1 MTPDQRPESEQKPA
15 RANKRRL
22 YVLLFLHASL
32 LLYSLTG
39 ILSKFASSEEFL
51 SLPFLGYYA
60 GIIALLGI
68 YAIAWQQV
76 IKRIALSTAFA
87 NKAITVL
94 WGMFWGVLIFGESM
108 NAWKIIGGILV
119 AIGVIVFVL
128 ADKPDETEPPADD
141 ELLGEGL

>member
-1 MTPDQRPESEQKPA
+1 MTPDQRPESKQKPA
-15 RANKRRL
+15 RANKKRV
-22 YVLLFLHASL
+22 YVLLFLHAAL

-39 ILSKFASSEEFL
+39 ILSKFASTEEFL